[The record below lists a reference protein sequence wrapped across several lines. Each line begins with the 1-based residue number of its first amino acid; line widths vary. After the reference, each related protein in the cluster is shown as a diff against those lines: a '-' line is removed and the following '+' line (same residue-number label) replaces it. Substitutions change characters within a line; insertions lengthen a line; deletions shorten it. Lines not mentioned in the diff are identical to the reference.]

1 MGAFGLIRRVL
12 RDGRTF
18 EEARAEAARIGLKNQ
33 NLVDFAR
40 EYVAAHAPG
49 RLGAGFAGGIWSGCR
64 DSNTRPWQGE
74 STSYVRRSALGCV
87 TTFSGCAW
95 ESV

>member
-1 MGAFGLIRRVL
+1 VGAFGLIRRVL

-18 EEARAEAARIGLKNQ
+18 EEARAEALRIGLKNQ

-49 RLGAGFAGGIWSGCR
+49 R
-64 DSNTRPWQGE
+64 
-74 STSYVRRSALGCV
+74 
-87 TTFSGCAW
+87 
-95 ESV
+95 